1 LTKNKLKTMESE
13 VSSRLDDLFSET
25 DPLDTP
31 PNDTY
36 RTDPDESPILDL
48 NAIVLS
54 IDWEITDEI
63 LARFIDEI
71 SRLKVYYRDDTILH
85 SFLQIH
91 GSVGKYLST
100 KKVNAHPGSVRLLQS
115 LYTGF
120 EKVVTTPEM
129 TGAEKKKVLLAEV
142 KKFKELKEEIRLA
155 KKSVPKKKDT
165 IPAGEVIA
173 VSRKRKTIGRKAEHI
188 AVSPEPVA
196 ETERESVPIASPVK
210 PAAETTAV
218 EKDFRSKDLEK
229 KEPLATKAELS
240 PSQDPFGD
248 ILEEVRKIIKAEF
261 RVLKDELKL
270 LLRG

>member
-1 LTKNKLKTMESE
+1 MESE

-25 DPLDTP
+25 DPPDTTL
-31 PNDTY
+31 NDTY

-71 SRLKVYYRDDTILH
+71 SRLKVHYRDDAILF
-85 SFLQIH
+85 SFLQLH

-100 KKVNAHPGSVRLLQS
+100 RKVNAHPGTVILLQS

-129 TGAEKKKVLLAEV
+129 TEDEKKKILLAEV
-142 KKFKELKEEIRLA
+142 KKFKDLKEEIRLA
-155 KKSVPKKKDT
+155 KKSAPNKKDT
-165 IPAGEVIA
+165 MPADEVIA

-188 AVSPEPVA
+188 AVPPEPAA
-196 ETERESVPIASPVK
+196 EAEREPVPIEYPVK
-210 PAAETTAV
+210 PATETTADV
-218 EKDFRSKDLEK
+218 KDFRSEDLEK
-229 KEPLATKAELS
+229 KEPLMTEANLS
-240 PSQDPFGD
+240 SSQEPSDY
-248 ILEEVRKIIKAEF
+248 ILEEVRKTIKAEF
-261 RVLKDELKL
+261 RALKDELKL